1 MSATPSLSIVVPAY
15 NEVQTLQALVE
26 QTVAAIEGI
35 GCKSWEII
43 VVDDGSTDGTT
54 ELMRRLARERPGVRA
69 VVLRSNFGKSAAL
82 MAGFELAAGE
92 IVITMDADLQD
103 DPAEIPR
110 FVAKIEGDFDLV
122 SGWKKIR
129 HDSLEKR
136 LPSRVFNYVVRKTS
150 GLALHDINCGFKAY
164 RSWCAK
170 ALEIRGNQHRF
181 IPAILA
187 RRGARI
193 GEIEVRHRPRQFGAS
208 KYGITRYLQGAVDLT
223 TLILL
228 TKFSQKPLYLFA
240 LVGLPLIGF
249 GALIGGYLVVN
260 HILYKIFHTVGFELT
275 NRPLLIVAAVLFL
288 IGLQIFLIGLLAELV
303 LRSSTFGT
311 GYLVREI
318 VGGDNPLD
326 EEAGA
331 REQRE

>member
-35 GCKSWEII
+35 GCESWEII
-43 VVDDGSTDGTT
+43 LVDDGSTDGTT
-54 ELMRRLARERPGVRA
+54 ELMRRLATERPGVRA

-82 MAGFELAAGE
+82 MAGFEVAAGE

-110 FVAKIEGDFDLV
+110 FVAKIEGGFDLV

-129 HDSLEKR
+129 QDSLEKR

-208 KYGITRYLQGAVDLT
+208 KYGVTRYLQGAVDLT

-240 LVGLPLIGF
+240 LVGLPLLGF

-318 VGGDNPLD
+318 VGGDSPLD
-326 EEAGA
+326 EQAGA
-331 REQRE
+331 RAQRE

>member
-1 MSATPSLSIVVPAY
+1 
-15 NEVQTLQALVE
+15 
-26 QTVAAIEGI
+26 
-35 GCKSWEII
+35 
-43 VVDDGSTDGTT
+43 
-54 ELMRRLARERPGVRA
+54 
-69 VVLRSNFGKSAAL
+69 
-82 MAGFELAAGE
+82 
-92 IVITMDADLQD
+92 
-103 DPAEIPR
+103 
-110 FVAKIEGDFDLV
+110 
-122 SGWKKIR
+122 
-129 HDSLEKR
+129 
-136 LPSRVFNYVVRKTS
+136 
-150 GLALHDINCGFKAY
+150 
-164 RSWCAK
+164 
-170 ALEIRGNQHRF
+170 
-181 IPAILA
+181 
-187 RRGARI
+187 
-193 GEIEVRHRPRQFGAS
+193 
-208 KYGITRYLQGAVDLT
+208 LT

-240 LVGLPLIGF
+240 LVGLPLLGF
-249 GALIGGYLVVN
+249 GMLIGGYLVVN